1 LNKKKSMG
9 FSYLQTHVSAPLV
22 YNKTTPNP
30 RRRLTWAPII
40 RYTQW
45 TEQRQNHLMFTVTKY
60 SVRIFSKT
68 CLHLSQELKVYV
80 EEHNRHKQYVYV
92 LYLGE
97 DMEWYGTSRLCPQSS
112 WLFSTMPQ
120 GAMPM
125 LITRPLRWER
135 SNSSAS
141 PTCLVTP
148 ANKLH
153 AVLCKYLWCTT
164 PWFTKPTWSM

>member
-1 LNKKKSMG
+1 M
-9 FSYLQTHVSAPLV
+9 
-22 YNKTTPNP
+22 
-30 RRRLTWAPII
+30 
-40 RYTQW
+40 
-45 TEQRQNHLMFTVTKY
+45 
-60 SVRIFSKT
+60 
-68 CLHLSQELKVYV
+68 CLHLSHELKVYL
-80 EEHNRHKQYVYV
+80 EEHKRHKQYVCV

-153 AVLCKYLWCTT
+153 AIVCKYL
-164 PWFTKPTWSM
+164 